1 MRISDWS
8 SDVCSS
14 DLWFLV
20 DEAGT
25 YRGQCAELCG
35 KAHGYMPVVVV
46 AKEAADYDQW
56 VADQKQQVAA
66 AAAGADK
73 EWTQEDLVAHG
84 KEVYEKNCAVCHQAN
99 GQGLP
104 PAFPALTGSKVVA
117 EPNFDADGDRKS
129 PRLNS
134 S

>member
-1 MRISDWS
+1 MVVPVGKKVRIVMTS
-8 SDVCSS
+8 SDVIHSWWVPAFGVKQDAIPGFIKDS
-14 DLWFLV
+14 WFLV

-66 AAAGADK
+66 AAARS
-73 EWTQEDLVAHG
+73 EERRVG
-84 KEVYEKNCAVCHQAN
+84 KECVSTCRSRWAPQHK
-99 GQGLP
+99 
-104 PAFPALTGSKVVA
+104 K
-117 EPNFDADGDRKS
+117 K
-129 PRLNS
+129 
-134 S
+134 